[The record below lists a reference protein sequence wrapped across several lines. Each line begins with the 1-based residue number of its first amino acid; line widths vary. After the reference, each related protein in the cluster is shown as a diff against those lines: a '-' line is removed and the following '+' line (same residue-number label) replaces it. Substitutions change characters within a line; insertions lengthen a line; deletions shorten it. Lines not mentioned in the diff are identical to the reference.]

1 MGEKMKKTQFAIDL
15 LVITT
20 FIIIGVLGYWLTKDP
35 VSQIIPNHPM
45 LSPQDWADN
54 RSRYPAQIT
63 EARDWDVERN
73 LIIRLRSDWDE
84 NFDRGEIVQ
93 TAVWYKDEV
102 QAASMWNRTYYSSS
116 SDWALIDEKFISRNT
131 PASRFYCNTNPKS
144 NNTTLCNYF
153 AYRDHWYTK
162 VNFRSDS
169 DKFLPLSEVRQI
181 TQKIDQLLMSAA
193 DERLTESLPI
203 QGGPTSP
210 PYILN
215 LSDPPPAIETPN
227 PAITPEMFIFPTITP
242 TGMPTVI
249 VLPSCAEFQP
259 GETRLVLERTL
270 VFGSVLVEGLGEIPT
285 AEPGESI
292 LMYFEVDAT
301 SSASRQA
308 RCYFSEEIYL
318 KNIIQNELSI
328 GCNTGCTS
336 IRLVRVT
343 KSGFVIENF
352 K

>member
-1 MGEKMKKTQFAIDL
+1 MKKTQFIIDL

-20 FIIIGVLGYWLTKDP
+20 FIIIGAIGYRLTKDP
-35 VSQIIPNHPM
+35 VSQIIPKHPM

-73 LIIRLRSDWDE
+73 LIVRLRSDLDE
-84 NFDRGEIVQ
+84 YFDRAEIVQ
-93 TAVWYKDEV
+93 TAIWYKDER
-102 QAASMWNRTYYSSS
+102 QAAALWDQTYYSPG
-116 SDWALIDEKFISRNT
+116 SDWDLFDEKFASRNT
-131 PASRFYCNTNPKS
+131 PAARLYCYTNPKS
-144 NNTTLCNYF
+144 NSSTLCNYF
-153 AYRDHWYTK
+153 AYRGHWFTQ
-162 VNFRSDS
+162 VNFQSDS
-169 DKFLPLSEVRQI
+169 EKFLPLSEVRQI
-181 TQKIDQLLMSAA
+181 ILKVDQLLLAAA
-193 DERLTESLPI
+193 DERLTESLPL

-210 PYILN
+210 PYTLN

-227 PAITPEMFIFPTITP
+227 PAITPEMFIPPTITP
-242 TGMPTVI
+242 TGIPTII

-270 VFGSVLVEGLGEIPT
+270 VFGSVLVEGLGEIPP

-301 SSASRQA
+301 SSASSQA
-308 RCYFSEEIYL
+308 RCYFSEEVYL

-328 GCNTGCTS
+328 GCNTGCIS

-343 KSGFVIENF
+343 KSGFVIETF

>member
-1 MGEKMKKTQFAIDL
+1 MKRTQFVIDL
-15 LVITT
+15 LVIST
-20 FIIIGVLGYWLTKDP
+20 FVIIGALGYWLTKDP
-35 VSQIIPNHPM
+35 VSVLIPKHPM
-45 LSPQDWADN
+45 LSPQDWGEN
-54 RSRYPAQIT
+54 HSRYPAQIT
-63 EARDWDVERN
+63 EARDWEVEREF
-73 LIIRLRSDWDE
+73 IIRLQSDRDE
-84 NFDRGEIVQ
+84 NFDRAEIVQ
-93 TAVWYKDEV
+93 TAVWYKDERE
-102 QAASMWNRTYYSSS
+102 AAALWDQTYYSPG
-116 SDWALIDEKFISRNT
+116 SDWDLFDEKFASRNT
-131 PASRFYCNTNPKS
+131 PASRLYCYTNPKS
-144 NNTTLCNYF
+144 NSTTLCNYF
-153 AYRDHWYTK
+153 AYRGHWFTQ
-162 VNFRSDS
+162 VNFQSDS
-169 DKFLPLSEVRQI
+169 EKFLPLSEVMQI
-181 TQKIDQLLMSAA
+181 ILKVDQLLLAAA

-227 PAITPEMFIFPTITP
+227 PIITPEMFIPPTITP
-242 TGMPTVI
+242 TGIPTVI

-270 VFGSVLVEGLGEIPT
+270 IFGNVLVEGLGEIPP

-301 SSASRQA
+301 SSASSQA

-318 KNIIQNELSI
+318 KNIVQNELSND
-328 GCNTGCTS
+328 CNTGCTS

-343 KSGFVIENF
+343 KLGFVIENF